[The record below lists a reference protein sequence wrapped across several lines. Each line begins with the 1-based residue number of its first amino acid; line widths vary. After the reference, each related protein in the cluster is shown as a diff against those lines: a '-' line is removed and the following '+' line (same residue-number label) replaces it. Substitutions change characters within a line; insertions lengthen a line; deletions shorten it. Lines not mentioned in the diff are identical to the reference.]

1 MAEQPVPR
9 RTKAILAAAVAGT
22 GSLAVAAVDNAITLG
37 EALVVV
43 ATAVAAAAAVYGVN
57 RSGGTDDQDD
67 EQGDHEA
74 G

>member
-1 MAEQPVPR
+1 MADQPVPR

-22 GSLAVAAVDNAITLG
+22 GSLAVAAVDNAVALG
-37 EALVVV
+37 EAVVVV

-57 RSGGTDDQDD
+57 RSGEVED